1 MWFMMKKILLFISA
15 FLFCLV
21 CVNAG
26 EFKGEDDFVTMIN
39 IENYVESNIAY
50 EFNWHPQTVS
60 KTLRTMKGDCTDK
73 ALLKCYYARKEGLR
87 CRTVHGYA
95 DGTKH
100 DWAEYKINRE
110 WISNERIFFNELKK
124 TGNGIW

>member
-1 MWFMMKKILLFISA
+1 MNKLLLFISV
-15 FLFCLV
+15 FLISIV

-26 EFKGEDDFVTMIN
+26 GDDWIKMN
-39 IENYVESNIAY
+39 EIESYVEENIAY

-73 ALLKCYYARKEGLR
+73 AQLKCYLARKENIK

-95 DGTKH
+95 DGEKH
-100 DWAEYKINRE
+100 DWAEFRINKE
-110 WISNERIFFNELKK
+110 WISNERLYFNELKK
-124 TGNGIW
+124 TGNGLW